1 MIVFDKLFKTIKKK
15 GVSQYD
21 LIKKYGISTGQLDR
35 VRKNKNITTH
45 TLDML
50 CSILGCKLEEIAE
63 FKKKNIL

>member
-1 MIVFDKLFKTIKKK
+1 MIVFDKLFKTMKKK

-35 VRKNKNITTH
+35 VRKNKNITAH

-63 FKKKNIL
+63 FKK

>member
-1 MIVFDKLFKTIKKK
+1 MKKK

-50 CSILGCKLEEIAE
+50 CSILECKLEEIAD

>member
-1 MIVFDKLFKTIKKK
+1 MIVFDKLFKTMKKK

-35 VRKNKNITTH
+35 VRKNKNIIAH

-50 CSILGCKLEEIAE
+50 CSILNCGLCDIAE
-63 FKKKNIL
+63 YV

>member
-1 MIVFDKLFKTIKKK
+1 MIVFDKLFKTMKTM

-50 CSILGCKLEEIAE
+50 CSILGCKLEEIAK
-63 FKKKNIL
+63 FKKKNK

>member
-1 MIVFDKLFKTIKKK
+1 MIVFDKLFKTMKKK

-35 VRKNKNITTH
+35 VRKNKNITAH

-50 CSILGCKLEEIAE
+50 CSILGC
-63 FKKKNIL
+63 N